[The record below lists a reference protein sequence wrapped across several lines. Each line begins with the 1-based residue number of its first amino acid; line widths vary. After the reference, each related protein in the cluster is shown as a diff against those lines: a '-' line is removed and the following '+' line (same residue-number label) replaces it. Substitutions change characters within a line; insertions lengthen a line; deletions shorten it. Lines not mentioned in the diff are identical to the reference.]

1 MKQKLISS
9 WQDVTVGQFID
20 LTTLSQQKV
29 TDEVEHADRAIQI
42 MYGLTPMEVES
53 LSLQEFK
60 QLARNATNIMT
71 SKIEGKPKKVIQGA
85 KNKYK
90 IIYDPK
96 KLTQRQF
103 VEIQYFS
110 GAMIPNMHFIMASLV
125 NRIGRFGK
133 VEPNTAA
140 NHEEIANDLLDAK
153 INDVFHAC
161 VFFCKL
167 YMNSLVHIQGY
178 LIHEMMQKG
187 ATKEQAKTL
196 LNNSTDAMAGSITQ
210 KDWLILNV

>member
-1 MKQKLISS
+1 MKQKISS
-9 WQDVTVGQFID
+9 WQDITVGQFID
-20 LTTLSQQKV
+20 LTSLSQQKV

-42 MYGLTPMEVES
+42 MYGLTPMEVEN
-53 LSLQEFK
+53 LQLQEFK
-60 QLARNATNIMT
+60 ELARNATRIMT
-71 SKIEGKPKKVIQGA
+71 SAVDGKPKKIIHGA
-85 KNKYK
+85 KHKYK

-110 GAMIPNMHFIMASLV
+110 EAMIPNMHFIMASIV

-133 VEPNTAA
+133 VEKNTAEA
-140 NHEEIANDLLDAK
+140 HEEIANDLLDAK

-167 YMNSLVHIQGY
+167 YLNSLVHIQGY
-178 LIHEMMQKG
+178 LMYEMIQKG
-187 ATKEQAKTL
+187 ATKEQARTL
-196 LNNSTDAMAGSITQ
+196 LDNSINAMAGSITQ
-210 KDWLILNV
+210 KDWLISKI